1 MFQYH
6 PDVCRG
12 SNCGVQFSLI
22 NEAYDV
28 CSHLLIVYFYFSL
41 KLHFFFLVCFP
52 FIFVVG
58 FMTSCRVR

>member
-41 KLHFFFLVCFP
+41 KLHFFSCVLSFYFRGGVHD
-52 FIFVVG
+52 
-58 FMTSCRVR
+58 FM